1 MSIFVDIRLGTS
13 ARPPLVCSQA
23 ISLAG
28 LVIGIGFEGFCCPE
42 GDLRVFLAIQGRGG
56 IIIGN
61 EAITRQARFR
71 HILDKFI
78 KSIPNE
84 IQKRQRS

>member
-1 MSIFVDIRLGTS
+1 MLIFVDIRLGTS
-13 ARPPLVCSQA
+13 ARPPLMCSQA

-42 GDLRVFLAIQGRGG
+42 GDLRVFLVIQGKGG

-61 EAITRQARFR
+61 ETFKCQARFQ